1 MAPHRPGCRE
11 KPTCGAQANEAMRR
25 ETTFAA
31 RHGAKARARA
41 EVRARAAAW
50 ANDSKIGR
58 ATRPV
63 NGPAN
68 DVARPLP
75 RDVARARDPAPAG
88 KAGAEEA
95 GTRETMF
102 AARHGAKARARV
114 RAAAWANDSKIGR
127 ATRPVNG
134 SANDVAKARDPA
146 PADKAGAEEAGTPET
161 MCGARHGAEARGV
174 ANSSDKRTE
183 VRMSAPEHFHL
194 HHKGAP
200 VGHSR
205 TKPDA

>member
-41 EVRARAAAW
+41 EVRA
-50 ANDSKIGR
+50 
-58 ATRPV
+58 
-63 NGPAN
+63 
-68 DVARPLP
+68 
-75 RDVARARDPAPAG
+75 
-88 KAGAEEA
+88 
-95 GTRETMF
+95 
-102 AARHGAKARARV
+102 